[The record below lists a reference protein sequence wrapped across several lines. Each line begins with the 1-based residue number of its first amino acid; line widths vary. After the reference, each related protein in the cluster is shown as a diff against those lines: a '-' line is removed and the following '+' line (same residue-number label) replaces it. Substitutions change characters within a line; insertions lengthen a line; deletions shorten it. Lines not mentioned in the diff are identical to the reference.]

1 MRGWTRFS
9 VKLTNSATHGIH
21 DQQHLLTSATK
32 PSIEI
37 SSTTSSPQPHKSH
50 TMALS
55 RAVLRSASTAFASL
69 RISSTRTLA
78 STAPSRARQ
87 LHHLSLSARPL
98 LAQPT
103 TLTTTLSRRY
113 NSTDAATA
121 ETPSAVEAPD
131 YLDEKELH
139 IFQKLAQEL
148 QPTKLEVC
156 ENGLDRVE
164 EQALTRVKH
173 RFKMSVEVAEA
184 CTHWTLFLQSSR
196 ACR

>member
-21 DQQHLLTSATK
+21 DHQHLLTSATK
-32 PSIEI
+32 PSIGI
-37 SSTTSSPQPHKSH
+37 SNTTPSPQPHKSH
-50 TMALS
+50 TMAPS
-55 RAVLRSASTAFASL
+55 RAILRSASTAFASL
-69 RISSTRTLA
+69 RISSSRTLA

-87 LHHLSLSARPL
+87 LHHLSLPARPL
-98 LAQPT
+98 LTSNALPIT
-103 TLTTTLSRRY
+103 PFRRS

-148 QPTKLEVC
+148 EPTKLEVC
-156 ENGLDRVE
+156 ENSSDRVE
-164 EQALTRVKH
+164 DQGLTRANH

-184 CTHWTLFLQSSR
+184 CTHWTLCLQSSR